1 MYFVRANCD
10 RRWKKLVSVKILAK
24 TYKIICIVDAPRER
38 AHHRLSGAQESCRK
52 KRMEAA
58 LNENASNGASDE
70 NNGASNDMAAK
81 STDEAP
87 PGEDAATTLEETG
100 GHGASDENL
109 ESFDGIASNCCGGGH
124 FLWSLLDSL
133 QKNSWFMRLTFEA
146 TIVGIME
153 GEGWFYNCYPRCAC
167 KVRATG
173 RTSYCENITK
183 ETNDFKPR
191 YKLRSGQIWNCNIHS
206 LQ

>member
-10 RRWKKLVSVKILAK
+10 RRWEKLVSVKILAK
-24 TYKIICIVDAPRER
+24 TYKIICTVDAPRER
-38 AHHRLSGAQESCRK
+38 AHHRLSGTHESCRK

-87 PGEDAATTLEETG
+87 PGEDATATLEETG

-109 ESFDGIASNCCGGGH
+109 ESSDGERTNSAGMKIYQWRNGKTRLSSFRNC
-124 FLWSLLDSL
+124 
-133 QKNSWFMRLTFEA
+133 
-146 TIVGIME
+146 
-153 GEGWFYNCYPRCAC
+153 
-167 KVRATG
+167 
-173 RTSYCENITK
+173 
-183 ETNDFKPR
+183 
-191 YKLRSGQIWNCNIHS
+191 
-206 LQ
+206 